1 MRRSHIAWIAGL
13 VLATAL
19 GARPGAVER
28 KPLPPFTVTALDGT
42 AIASAELARD
52 GNWLLVY
59 VRRDCG
65 SCDAVLR
72 AIPADTVPGLAQRVV
87 VIIGGVTPADVQEV
101 PAQFKGLAAA
111 AWTTDPSGDA
121 SARLDVRGVPV
132 VLGIRGATI
141 EWALAGVLSNSAELQ
156 SILSTWPQR

>member
-1 MRRSHIAWIAGL
+1 MRRLCIAWIVGL
-13 VLATAL
+13 LLAAAFS
-19 GARPGAVER
+19 ARPGAVER
-28 KPLPPFTVTALDGT
+28 KPLPPFTVTMLDGT
-42 AIASAELARD
+42 AIASAQLARD

-87 VIIGGVTPADVQEV
+87 VVIGGATPADVQSV
-101 PAQFKGLAAA
+101 PEQFKGLAAA
-111 AWTTDPSGDA
+111 AWTTDPSNDA
-121 SARLDVRGVPV
+121 FARLDMRGVPV
-132 VLGIRGATI
+132 VLGMRGAMI